1 MLLPLLMNLSM
12 FLPPVPPT
20 PPPPTPI
27 EDMGGSGG
35 GGTMAGIDW
44 EDGKKEDATEKEKE
58 IRLREDDEDI
68 LLLIINAHQWLN

>member
-12 FLPPVPPT
+12 FSPPVPPT

-27 EDMGGSGG
+27 EDMGGSAG

-44 EDGKKEDATEKEKE
+44 EEAKKKIQQRKKK
-58 IRLREDDEDI
+58 R
-68 LLLIINAHQWLN
+68 